1 MTRVAL
7 IDGDTFIFAATAANE
22 YETQWDDWLWTLHSD
37 FGACADHFDRHLEGV
52 LNDLQADSVIV
63 AITDTVNWRKTVM
76 PTYKHQRVKT
86 RKPICYKALREY
98 VAEKY
103 VVYQR
108 PGLEGDDILGILAT
122 HPHLVKGEKI
132 IVSLDKDM
140 QSIPGKLLNYGRAK
154 KTMDAEGVRTTY
166 MDFVK
171 DVTRPEADHYHLLQT
186 LTGDTT
192 DGYPGCPGVG
202 PVKAEKILDGLTG
215 ADAWAAIVAAYE
227 KAGLSE
233 AVALQNAQVARICRH
248 TEYDFKKGEVVAW
261 QPARPNQPTQ
271 KTP

>member
-22 YETQWDDWLWTLHSD
+22 YETQWDDWLWTLHAD
-37 FGACADHFDRHLEGV
+37 FDACAEHFNRSLEGV

-63 AITDTVNWRKTVM
+63 AITDTANWRKSIM
-76 PTYKHQRVKT
+76 ATYKHARVKT
-86 RKPICYKALREY
+86 RKPVCYKAMREY

-122 HPHLVKGEKI
+122 HPHLVKADEKI

-140 QSIPGKLLNYGRAK
+140 QTIPGDLCNYGAVQKARK
-154 KTMDAEGVRTTY
+154 DNPTLSFIESVRT
-166 MDFVK
+166 
-171 DVTRPEADHYHLLQT
+171 VTSAEADHYHLMQT

-192 DGYPGCPGVG
+192 DGYPGCPGIG
-202 PVKAEKILDGLTG
+202 PVKAEKILGDLTG
-215 ADAWAAIVAAYE
+215 ADAWAAIVTAYE

-233 AVALQNAQVARICRH
+233 DVALMNAQVARICRH
-248 TEYDFKKGEVVAW
+248 TEYDFKKAEVIPW
-261 QPARPNQPTQ
+261 QPERM
-271 KTP
+271 K